1 MALFAYCMR
10 VDTIASDQNQHKGKT
25 VVKPVVLA
33 LVVQHLKTKAISVL
47 SLTPEYTFSVVP
59 KSRGQHVGPTIHVLA
74 NEKFVNSAVQ
84 LPVDSL
90 TVIYGENGEGKT
102 TLLLDV
108 CRTLNLYGRE
118 PRVGI
123 NGRERPLGVI
133 WRDKSGV
140 IRLDPGSHQA
150 ALRLSGPMTTSESVR
165 PEGRFGTVF
174 YTTSPFESARRRE
187 LNAGGT
193 MDVTPSFGTNSFS
206 GTSLCQAAS
215 SLPKDIPFI
224 RRVRIQ
230 LEISESLDISEEIQ
244 KFSST
249 LLPEELS
256 TAKSKRKSRVTT
268 LIDRLKKLSMGLN
281 ARTSFLLAIELYRAR
296 LDGPKAMEMLLL
308 ELVDYNAQPVE
319 SDAVSRFLVRQEAR
333 SSRRIT
339 TPHILKALERLKKVV
354 IDQEPKGLPD
364 YARALHSV
372 SSMVIAGLQEAEN
385 LGLLRWNF
393 LELSSGQVA
402 LLMLFASLSA
412 ALETLRKRSIRSV
425 VLVID
430 EGEMFMHPAWQRK
443 YLRDLM
449 NFIAHYRKFFGEIHL
464 ILATH
469 SLIVAGDA
477 PPNRLFDVKSGE
489 MRNGFAYGPKE
500 VLTDLYGV
508 DEFSGN
514 IAESLYEKIVT
525 FLRTPNP
532 TIDHRNKV
540 QGLIDQVASDQ
551 LRNFLLRE
559 IQQPEQSRDA

>member
-1 MALFAYCMR
+1 MLF
-10 VDTIASDQNQHKGKT
+10 
-25 VVKPVVLA
+25 
-33 LVVQHLKTKAISVL
+33 
-47 SLTPEYTFSVVP
+47 
-59 KSRGQHVGPTIHVLA
+59 
-74 NEKFVNSAVQ
+74 NEKSVNSAVQ
-84 LPVDSL
+84 LPVESL

-108 CRTLNLYGRE
+108 CRTLNLFGRE
-118 PRVGI
+118 ARVGI
-123 NGRERPLGVI
+123 NGSERPLGVV
-133 WRDKSGV
+133 WRDKAGL
-140 IRLDPGSHQA
+140 IRLDPGSLQA
-150 ALRLSGPMTTSESVR
+150 ALRLSGPMTTTESVR

-224 RRVRIQ
+224 RHVRIQ

-244 KFSST
+244 KFSSAF
-249 LLPEELS
+249 LPEELS
-256 TAKSKRKSRVTT
+256 AARSKRKSHLTT
-268 LIDRLKKLSMGLN
+268 LIDNLKKLSLRLN
-281 ARTSFLLAIELYRAR
+281 ARTSFLLAIELHRAR
-296 LDGPKAMEMLLL
+296 LNGLKAMEMLLL
-308 ELVDYNAQPVE
+308 DLIDRDGHPVG
-319 SDAVSRFLVRQEAR
+319 SDAVNRFLASQEAR
-333 SSRRIT
+333 SRGRIT

-364 YARALHSV
+364 YARALRSV

-385 LGLLRWNF
+385 LGLLHWNF

-412 ALETLRKRSIRSV
+412 ALEKLRKRGIRSV
-425 VLVID
+425 VLVVD

-449 NFIAHYRKFFGEIHL
+449 NFIAHYREFFDEIHL

-477 PPNRLFDVKSGE
+477 PPNRLFDVKSCE

-500 VLTDLYGV
+500 VLTDVYGV
-508 DEFSGN
+508 DDFSGN

-532 TIDHRNKV
+532 TKYHKDEV
-540 QGLIDQVASDQ
+540 QGLIEQVASDQ

-559 IQQPEQSRDA
+559 IQQPEQGRNA